1 MNPPPVNGSK
11 PSWRAQNAARV
22 AALIASLSALVT
34 LASALTPPW
43 PGRLALAQ
51 RLLDP
56 AGQSVARGIVLATCV
71 GLLLLALG
79 LARRQRR
86 AWRLAV
92 GLLLVAVVFGLFK
105 GPDEEMAF
113 QIAVL
118 IAFWAWRREFYA
130 IADPAGPR
138 QALQTAAL
146 SVAAIYGYG
155 LGAIYVHATIAHAHA
170 GLGTALL
177 EVTGGLIGFDTQSPP
192 TRFSADL
199 AITLATATTALA
211 LVVVYLAFRSAGSG
225 VNRDPADR
233 ADARR
238 MVAAAAGDTVAY
250 FALRRDKAYFFNTRR
265 SAMLSYRAVNG
276 IALVSCD
283 PLGDPADFDELLGE
297 FVYHCRVN
305 SWRVV
310 AMGVAEHNID
320 AWRRIGLRTLYIGD
334 EAIVHPARFSLEG
347 RAIRKV
353 RQSVHRL
360 ERAGFS
366 TRPVRAR
373 DLSPDQWREIDEV
386 SEQWRG
392 GRPERGFSMTMDD
405 MADPEHGDA
414 WFMLGHDG
422 SGRIAGF
429 AHFVPV
435 PVTGDLSLST
445 PRRRPDTPNGF
456 MEYLMVETFAWAE
469 AQGIERVSLNFAAFG
484 ELLRSEEDLRA
495 SLRLARFTVRYFDRH
510 IQMERLHEFNRKFHP
525 QWLPRHLAYERLA
538 DIPAAA
544 LVMLSMEGLV
554 GWPPPLDRIWL
565 WLLSQPAATA
575 HD

>member
-1 MNPPPVNGSK
+1 VSPPSAIGSK
-11 PSWRAQNAARV
+11 PSWRARNAART
-22 AALIASLSALVT
+22 AALIASFSALVT

-56 AGQSVARGIVLATCV
+56 AGQSVARGIVLATSV
-71 GLLLLALG
+71 GLLMLAVG

-86 AWRLAV
+86 TWRLAV
-92 GLLLVAVVFGLFK
+92 GLLIVAVVFGAFK

-113 QIAVL
+113 QLAVL
-118 IAFWAWRREFYA
+118 IALWAWRREFFA
-130 IADPAGPR
+130 VADPAGPR
-138 QALQTAAL
+138 QALQTAVL
-146 SVAAIYGYG
+146 SVATIYGYG
-155 LGAIYVHATIAHAHA
+155 LGAIYVHASIADWHVGFGA
-170 GLGTALL
+170 ALL

-192 TRFSADL
+192 GRFSADL
-199 AITLATATTALA
+199 AVTLATATTALT

-225 VNRDPADR
+225 ANCDPADR

-238 MVAAAAGDTVAY
+238 LVATAAGDTVAY
-250 FALRRDKAYFFNTRR
+250 FALRRDKAYFFNQRR
-265 SAMLSYRAVNG
+265 SAMLSYRAING
-276 IALVSCD
+276 VALVSCD

-310 AMGVAEHNID
+310 AMGVAAHNID
-320 AWRRIGLRTLYIGD
+320 SWRRIGLRTLYIGD
-334 EAIVHPARFSLEG
+334 EAIVHTRQFSLEG

-366 TRPVRAR
+366 CRPARAR
-373 DLSPDQWREIDEV
+373 DLTPQDWREIDEV

-392 GRPERGFSMTMDD
+392 GHPERGFSMTMDD
-405 MADPEHGDA
+405 MAAPEHGDA
-414 WFMLGHDG
+414 WFMLGYDG
-422 SGRIAGF
+422 GGRLGGF

-445 PRRRPDTPNGF
+445 PRRRPNTPNGF
-456 MEYLMVETFAWAE
+456 MEYLMVETFAWASAE
-469 AQGIERVSLNFAAFG
+469 GIERVSLNFAAFG
-484 ELLRSEEDLRA
+484 NLLRSEEQLRA

-510 IQMERLHEFNRKFHP
+510 IQMERLHEFNRKFRP
-525 QWLPRHLAYERLA
+525 EWMARYLAYEHLA

-554 GWPPPLDRIWL
+554 GWPRPLDRIWL
-565 WLLSQPAATA
+565 WLLSQPAAA
-575 HD
+575 RD